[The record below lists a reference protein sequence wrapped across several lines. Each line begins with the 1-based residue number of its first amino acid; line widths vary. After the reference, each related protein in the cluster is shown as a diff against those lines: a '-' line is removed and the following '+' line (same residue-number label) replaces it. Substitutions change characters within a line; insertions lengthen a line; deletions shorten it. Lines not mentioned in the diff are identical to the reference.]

1 MTLHEISSTDYLR
14 LFPKSQVVYNT
25 PAFTELNASK
35 VKRVIRLMFESDHG
49 KPVLGLTVGETADGM
64 FKAPFSAPFACFDFN
79 KEQNA
84 DVVQQAA
91 DELASAFPGLQI
103 TLPPAPYCPSMN
115 AKTQLALLSSGARAL
130 YSDWNYHIDLTSFA
144 PGEYADSLNTAERW
158 KLRRVKQKNLTVE
171 PCEPLR
177 AYEIIKINKAAHGY
191 PLRMTAEQVVATIS
205 NGGPVAADSFVLTD
219 GTTDLAAAI
228 IYHASP
234 GIAQVIYWGHIPTS
248 PHKYVMNLLAET
260 TAEHYKSLKFKTLD
274 IGPSSEDGI
283 PNLSLCEFKES
294 IGCRCTVKPTL
305 ILPIFNA

>member
-79 KEQNA
+79 KEQTA
-84 DVVQQAA
+84 AVVQQAA
-91 DELASAFPGLQI
+91 DELASAFAGLQI

-115 AKTQLALLSSGARAL
+115 AKTQLALLNSGARAL

-144 PGEYADSLNTAERW
+144 PGEYADSLNTTERW
-158 KLRRVKQKNLTVE
+158 QLRRASRDNLALK

-177 AYEIIKINKAAHGY
+177 AYEVIKINKAAHGY
-191 PLRMTAEQVVATIS
+191 PLRMSAEQVVTTI
-205 NGGPVAADSFVLTD
+205 GVEGPVTADSFALTD
-219 GTTDLAAAI
+219 GTTDVAAAI
-228 IYHASP
+228 IYHVAP
-234 GIAQVIYWGHIPTS
+234 GIAQVIYWGHIPDS
-248 PHKYVMNLLAET
+248 PYKYGMNLLAML
-260 TAEHYKSLKFKTLD
+260 TAEHYRAIGYQILD
-274 IGPSSEDGI
+274 IGPASEDGI
-283 PNLSLCEFKES
+283 PSLGLCEFKES
-294 IGCRCTVKPTL
+294 IGCRCSPKPTL
-305 ILPIFNA
+305 IL